1 VLVYRQVELFRFYPW
16 SKSTHNILIHPS
28 ANILFYSDGYCLI
41 SSLKHDG
48 MSFFKT
54 FFASLL
60 ALVVFSVI
68 GFFLFIGVMAAIIS
82 SSQEEVVVKSNSV
95 LHLKLDAE
103 INEMEVEN
111 PFAGMP
117 FGGSDVPQIGLMQLK
132 QALNHAK
139 DDDKIKGIYLEVSYP
154 MTGFS
159 TLEEIRQ
166 SLIDFRKSGKWVVAY
181 NEVMSEGAYYLSSSA
196 DKIFLNPEGEVE
208 FNGLTVEV
216 GFLKRLFD
224 KLEIKPQVFRVG
236 EFKSAV
242 EPFLLEKMSPEN
254 RLQLTELINS
264 IHTHMLER
272 IAESRNVPKEKLKEI
287 ADKMLVRNAALAKEY
302 GLVDELYY
310 NDEFMAHLK
319 SRLDS
324 ASKKKD
330 INFITYNKYR
340 KSFTEEESSTDN
352 EIAVIVA
359 DGTIMPGKAD
369 AQEHLIGAD
378 TFVDEIRKAR
388 EDDDIKAI
396 VLRVNSPGGEFK
408 ASDMMWR
415 EVHLARQKKPV
426 IASMSDY
433 AASGGYYMAMDCDT
447 IVAQPHTVTGSIG
460 IFGVMFDMSQFLG
473 NKIGVTFDEVKTG
486 EFGELYTV
494 TRPLTEAEKNFWQ
507 KNLNEYYDT
516 FTGKA
521 AEGRGLPVE
530 AIRKVASGRVWTGAQ
545 AKEHKLVDVLGGFDD
560 AVKIAATKAGIGD
573 NYTLRFY
580 PKQKPFFEQIIAEFE
595 EDAKVKAVKAELGE
609 YSIWYDQFQKIRT
622 YQGAQARMPFEL
634 QIH

>member
-1 VLVYRQVELFRFYPW
+1 
-16 SKSTHNILIHPS
+16 
-28 ANILFYSDGYCLI
+28 
-41 SSLKHDG
+41 
-48 MSFFKT
+48 MSFFKS

-60 ALVVFSVI
+60 ALVAFSLI
-68 GFFLFIGVMAAIIS
+68 GFFLLLGVMAAVIS
-82 SSQEEVVVKSNSV
+82 SSKEEVIVKSNSV
-95 LHLKLDAE
+95 LHLKLDAQ
-103 INEMEVEN
+103 INEMEEEN
-111 PFAGMP
+111 PFAGIP
-117 FGGSDVPQIGLMQLK
+117 FGGSESPQIGLMQLK
-132 QALNHAK
+132 EAIRHAK
-139 DDDKIKGIYLEVSYP
+139 TDDKINGIYLEVSYP

-166 SLIDFRKSGKWVVAY
+166 SLIDFRESGKWVVAY
-181 NEVMSEGAYYLSSSA
+181 NEVMSEGAYYLSSAA
-196 DKIFLNPEGEVE
+196 DKIFLNPEGEIE
-208 FNGLTVEV
+208 FNGLTIEIS
-216 GFLKRLFD
+216 FLKRLFD

-264 IHTHMLER
+264 IYSHMLDR
-272 IAESRNVPKEKLKEI
+272 IAESRNLPTEKLQEI
-287 ADKMLVRNAALAKEY
+287 SDKMLVRNAALAKEY

-310 NDEFMAHLK
+310 NDEFIDDLK
-319 SRLDS
+319 NRIDS
-324 ASKKKD
+324 TDRENDVS
-330 INFITYNKYR
+330 FIKYNKYR
-340 KSFTEEESSTDN
+340 KSYAENNGSSKN

-369 AQEHLIGAD
+369 AQDRLIGAD
-378 TFVDEIRKAR
+378 TFVEEIRKAR
-388 EDDDIKAI
+388 EDDDVKAI
-396 VLRVNSPGGEFK
+396 VLRINSPGGEFR

-415 EVHLARQKKPV
+415 EVHLARKVKPV

-447 IVAQPHTVTGSIG
+447 IVAQPHTITGSIG
-460 IFGVMFDMSQFLG
+460 IFGVMFDLSGFLG

-494 TRPLTEAEKNFWQ
+494 SRPLTEAEKNFWQ
-507 KNLNEYYDT
+507 KNLEEYYDI

-530 AIRKVASGRVWTGAQ
+530 EIRKIASGRVWSGEQ
-545 AKEHKLVDVLGGFDD
+545 AHARKLVDVLGSFDD
-560 AVKIAATKAGIGD
+560 AVTIAATKAGVKD
-573 NYTLRFY
+573 DYSLRFY
-580 PKQKPFFEQIIAEFE
+580 PKQKPFFEQILSQFE
-595 EDAKVKAVKAELGE
+595 EDAQAKALKAELGE
-609 YSIWYDQFQKIRT
+609 HYVWYEQLQKIKT